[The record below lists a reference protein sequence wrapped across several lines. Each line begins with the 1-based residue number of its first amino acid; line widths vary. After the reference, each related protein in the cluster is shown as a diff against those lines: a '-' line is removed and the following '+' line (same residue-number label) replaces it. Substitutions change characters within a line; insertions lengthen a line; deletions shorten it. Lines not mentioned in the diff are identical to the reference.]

1 MWYDFLHPLAP
12 PQAATILEEHH
23 FMLRFTL
30 WALALSCA
38 ITCTTY
44 GQQPSPQQAPPPAA
58 PAGQMAPMP
67 GMAANPAP
75 ASPAPAA
82 TNVPMDTVVITL
94 KGACAPK
101 AGGAPP
107 AGCISSLTREQ
118 FEKLTNALQSPDK
131 PVPPDVRRRFATQY
145 AKLLTFAD
153 AARELGLQNDPK
165 VQEIYRFAMN
175 QILAESL
182 NTHYTEEFS
191 HPSDQQVQAYYD
203 QNVKKYMEVTLQ
215 RIILPA
221 TPSQAKPD
229 QPKPT
234 EAEQKAYADKIRER
248 WVAGEDPVKLQKEVM
263 EHNGVTTTAPD
274 VNVGARRP
282 GSLPQAHEGVFELK
296 ANEIS
301 PVYSDQAA
309 GYIYKVVSVRQVP
322 LSEVKSLIS
331 QTLSQQMFKDKIQQ
345 VQEAVTITFNDA
357 YFGPDVPPPTPHN
370 MMRPGGPMR
379 GPGAPPMPPGAGPG
393 PGAGA
398 PPPPP
403 AAGAGAPP
411 SNGAP
416 PANPESSPK

>member
-1 MWYDFLHPLAP
+1 
-12 PQAATILEEHH
+12 
-23 FMLRFTL
+23 MLRFTL

-38 ITCTTY
+38 ITCTAY

-58 PAGQMAPMP
+58 PAGQNAPMP

-82 TNVPMDTVVITL
+82 TNVPMNEVVITL
-94 KGACAPK
+94 KGACQAK
-101 AGGAPP
+101 AGGTPP

-118 FEKLTNALQSPDK
+118 FEKLTNALQQPDK

-191 HPSDQQVQAYYD
+191 HPSDQQIQAYYD

-215 RIILPA
+215 RIIVPS

-274 VNVGARRP
+274 INVGARRP
-282 GSLPQAHEGVFELK
+282 GSLPQAHDGVFELK

-309 GYIYKVVSVRQVP
+309 AYIYKVVSVRQVP

-331 QTLSQQMFKDKIQQ
+331 QTLQQQMFKDKIQQ
-345 VQEAVTITFNDA
+345 VQDAVTVTFNDA
-357 YFGPDVPPPTPHN
+357 YFGPDVPPPAPHN

-403 AAGAGAPP
+403 AAGAAPP
-411 SNGAP
+411 PASGATP
-416 PANPESSPK
+416 PADNSAPSPK

>member
-1 MWYDFLHPLAP
+1 
-12 PQAATILEEHH
+12 
-23 FMLRFTL
+23 MLRFTL

-58 PAGQMAPMP
+58 PAGPNAPMP

-82 TNVPMDTVVITL
+82 TNVPMNEVVITL
-94 KGACAPK
+94 KGACQAK
-101 AGGAPP
+101 AGGTPP

-118 FEKLTNALQSPDK
+118 FEKLTNALQQPDK
-131 PVPPDVRRRFATQY
+131 PVPPEVRRRFATQY

-165 VQEIYRFAMN
+165 VQEIYRFAMT
-175 QILAESL
+175 QILAENL

-191 HPSDQQVQAYYD
+191 HPSDQQIQAYYD

-215 RIILPA
+215 RIIIPA

-229 QPKPT
+229 LPKPT
-234 EAEQKAYADKIRER
+234 EAERTAYAEKIRER

-274 VNVGARRP
+274 INVGARRP
-282 GSLPQAHEGVFELK
+282 GSLPQAHDGVFELK

-309 GYIYKVVSVRQVP
+309 AYIYKVVSVRQVP
-322 LSEVKSLIS
+322 LSEVKATIS
-331 QTLSQQMFKDKIQQ
+331 QTLQQQMFKDKIQQ
-345 VQEAVTITFNDA
+345 VQDAVTVTLNDA
-357 YFGPDVPPPTPHN
+357 YFGPDVPPTPQRN
-370 MMRPGGPMR
+370 MMRPGGPPMR

-393 PGAGA
+393 PGAG
-398 PPPPP
+398 
-403 AAGAGAPP
+403 GTPP
-411 SNGAP
+411 SSGAP

>member
-1 MWYDFLHPLAP
+1 
-12 PQAATILEEHH
+12 
-23 FMLRFTL
+23 MLRFTL

-58 PAGQMAPMP
+58 PAGQDASTP
-67 GMAANPAP
+67 GSPANPAP

-82 TNVPMDTVVITL
+82 TNVPMNEVVITL
-94 KGACAPK
+94 KGACETK

-107 AGCISSLTREQ
+107 AGCVSSLTREQ

-131 PVPPDVRRRFATQY
+131 PVPPEVRRRFATQY
-145 AKLLTFAD
+145 AKLLIFAD

-165 VQEIYRFAMN
+165 VQEIYRFAMT
-175 QILAESL
+175 QILAENL
-182 NTHYTEEFS
+182 NEHYTEEFA
-191 HPSDQQVQAYYD
+191 HPTDKQIQDYYD
-203 QNVKKYMEVTLQ
+203 QNVKKYMEVTLL
-215 RIILPA
+215 RIIIPA
-221 TPSQAKPD
+221 TPSQAKAD

-248 WVAGEDPVKLQKEVM
+248 WVAGEDPAKLQKEVM
-263 EHNGVTTTAPD
+263 EHNGTTAASPD

-282 GSLPQAHEGVFELK
+282 GSLPQAHEAVFELK

-309 GYIYKVVSVRQVP
+309 AYIYKVVSVRQVP
-322 LSEVKSLIS
+322 LSEVKASIS
-331 QTLSQQMFKDKIQQ
+331 QTLQQQMFKDKIQH
-345 VQEAVTITFNDA
+345 VQDAVTPVFNDA
-357 YFGPDVPPPTPHN
+357 YFGPDVPPTVPRN
-370 MMRPGGPMR
+370 MMRPGGPGMPGPGR
-379 GPGAPPMPPGAGPG
+379 GPVPPPPGAGPG

-403 AAGAGAPP
+403 GAGAAPP
-411 SNGAP
+411 SSGAP